1 MLCKPTNVAAA
12 SCHALFPV
20 SSHCGEGTSAMNDPH
35 FFFERSPDP
44 CTSRTDQHGKT
55 QGMYHPSKVCFGVDW
70 YEFSRMAKPSMI
82 NPND

>member
-1 MLCKPTNVAAA
+1 
-12 SCHALFPV
+12 
-20 SSHCGEGTSAMNDPH
+20 MNDPH